1 MPRRRDPATS
11 AGRQSR
17 NSRRAAAARAISN
30 PAIPPRSY
38 EPYRPELVIG
48 LVGPL
53 KCGLERVEGVLDSQL
68 REMGYR
74 TRPIKVSE
82 LFKTIGGAFAALPS
96 RESEELAA
104 DERYR
109 YYMDAGD
116 ALRSIL
122 KRNDAALYPV
132 FQRIA
137 DLRESLRPS
146 SEAEADAGLLT
157 GYAWIINSLKTP
169 EEVLLLRRVYGPR
182 FICIA
187 AHAPREMRLASLS
200 ETISE
205 SRHRSK
211 IEGSKA
217 LAEELI
223 FRDERGVETNPYG
236 QNVANAFPLADMLI
250 DSTGTPLIQGSL
262 ERLLEIE
269 FSHPYLTPTRDEYGM
284 YMAWGASLRS
294 ASLGRQVGA
303 AIARADGDIIALGT
317 NEAPRAGGGQ
327 YWPGDN
333 PDGRD
338 YQNGTGVDTGSRL
351 RRTLLGNTL
360 EVLLGAG
367 WTPPTSERAEG
378 RRQANTA
385 DEDRRRQ
392 TASHELQRL
401 LDTNADEEVRNLR
414 RSLLIQDLMEFFP
427 EVHAEMAALADAA
440 RRGVA
445 VGDSTMFC
453 TTFPCHECAR
463 VIVAAGIGRVV
474 FLEPYAKSLVQD
486 LYRDAIVVDPGR
498 HTATHGEKVWFETFV
513 GVAPRRFS
521 DFFQASVA
529 RKDAQDRVINWSKA
543 DAQPR
548 IDIFGI
554 PLGTTR
560 LDAFIRDS
568 EEKSVFGREATVL
581 LDFESDY
588 TSLLGAN
595 PWLPKW
601 FKGDDGGSPRTRQT
615 DTTKRRPRR
624 PRA

>member
-1 MPRRRDPATS
+1 
-11 AGRQSR
+11 
-17 NSRRAAAARAISN
+17 
-30 PAIPPRSY
+30 
-38 EPYRPELVIG
+38 
-48 LVGPL
+48 
-53 KCGLERVEGVLDSQL
+53 
-68 REMGYR
+68 MGYQ
-74 TRPIKVSE
+74 TQPIKVSE
-82 LFKTIGGAFAALPS
+82 LFRTLGGAFAALPS
-96 RESEELAA
+96 RDSGELAA
-104 DERYR
+104 DERYS

-132 FQRIA
+132 FQSIA
-137 DLRESLRPS
+137 DRRETLRPQG
-146 SEAEADAGLLT
+146 SEAEAGLLT
-157 GYAWIINSLKTP
+157 GCAWIINSLKTP
-169 EEVLLLRRVYGPR
+169 EEILLLRRVYGPR

-187 AHAPREMRLASLS
+187 AHAPRDVRLASLS
-200 ETISE
+200 ETIAE

-211 IEGSKA
+211 TEGSKA
-217 LAEELI
+217 LAEALI

-250 DSTGTPLIQGSL
+250 GSTDTSLIEDSL

-284 YMAWGASLRS
+284 FMAWGASLRS

-303 AIARADGDIIALGT
+303 AIAHTDGDVIALGT
-317 NEAPRAGGGQ
+317 NEAARAGGGQ

-338 YQNGTGVDTGSRL
+338 FRNTSGVDTGSRL

-367 WTPPTSERAEG
+367 WTPPDLKPRQENTSEESW
-378 RRQANTA
+378 
-385 DEDRRRQ
+385 RRQ
-392 TASHELQRL
+392 TASHELLRL
-401 LDTNADEEVRNLR
+401 LDPHADEDMLNLR

-440 RRGVA
+440 RRGIAVA
-445 VGDSTMFC
+445 GSTMFC
-453 TTFPCHECAR
+453 TTLPCHECAR
-463 VIVAAGIGRVV
+463 VIVGAGIRRVV

-486 LYRDAIVVDPGR
+486 LYRDAIVVDPGP
-498 HTATHGEKVWFETFV
+498 HTATTGDKVLFKTFV

-521 DFFQASVA
+521 DFFQSTVP
-529 RKDAQDRVINWSKA
+529 RKDDQDRLINWSKA

-568 EEKSVFGREATVL
+568 EEKSVFGREAAVL
-581 LDFESDY
+581 LDFEADY

-595 PWLPKW
+595 PWLPPW
-601 FKGDDGGSPRTRQT
+601 FKGDSQ
-615 DTTKRRPRR
+615 
-624 PRA
+624 